1 MCTGVCGGVT
11 CVCVARGRCNR
22 ARRSRACRDLCVLHK
37 AEKRSGEKTLIS
49 VYLTL
54 LNRSALLHSLQ
65 RGPRPAPLDP
75 RTMSDNKSC
84 TLRTRKMMK
93 NPLLARRQMVSGG
106 RKKERGPPQG
116 AIAWGGASAAPARLA
131 LSPLAPL
138 LRCLASNALSLAASA
153 GVGQRVDCGAG
164 TPRTEEPSCR
174 CRRRSPSLSSSL
186 DRGRPPPGPPQRAE
200 VRDAGEA
207 PEGTIFLCAA
217 VNSGQALKEAETR
230 RRRLRERRRLRFL
243 FPSLTLALHLSTR
256 SRFTTS
262 RTPSRSLSL
271 VSARR

>member
-1 MCTGVCGGVT
+1 MGRRRPFVVCIFLPLSYSMCTGVCGGVT

-138 LRCLASNALSLAASA
+138 FLGAVSCVERSVSRCQCGRGTKGGLWGGDTANGRAVLPLPPTLTLSLFLFRSWTSSTRAAPTCRS
-153 GVGQRVDCGAG
+153 
-164 TPRTEEPSCR
+164 PR
-174 CRRRSPSLSSSL
+174 CRRSS
-186 DRGRPPPGPPQRAE
+186 
-200 VRDAGEA
+200 
-207 PEGTIFLCAA
+207 
-217 VNSGQALKEAETR
+217 R
-230 RRRLRERRRLRFL
+230 RYDF
-243 FPSLTLALHLSTR
+243 F
-256 SRFTTS
+256 
-262 RTPSRSLSL
+262 
-271 VSARR
+271 VCGG